1 MPAIATVFSL
11 NINMFALDSQN
22 DDISNFL
29 FVIYDKIIQYFINNL
44 MLLLSTTAIFHS
56 RFVISLCSKP
66 YNIYKAHSKIL
77 IYLNPSI
84 NVIVAILSTHKFFSQ

>member
-56 RFVISLCSKP
+56 RFLISYVRNP
-66 YNIYKAHSKIL
+66 IL
-77 IYLNPSI
+77 FIKLI
-84 NVIVAILSTHKFFSQ
+84 QKF